1 MSYLIVG
8 ASSGLGRELA
18 FAFAK
23 EKKNL
28 VLISRDQRDLNALQ
42 SDLELKYN
50 IKAKTIPLD
59 FSSVNEI
66 SQKLLSQEELFKDIK
81 GILFPIG
88 LMFENDNFETNT
100 ENVKKLIFA
109 NFISISYTI
118 NKLSN
123 YLKDNNS
130 TIVGFGSVSGLLG
143 RNLNS
148 NYAAAKRGLESFF
161 ESLAFEQKF
170 QNTKI
175 QFYTLGYLDT
185 NLAFGKGIKLPK
197 GSTKKLAKIVF
208 EKRNINFKKSFYPK
222 FWAPIGFLL
231 KILPFSI
238 LIKLYKL
245 FEK

>member
-148 NYAAAKRGLESFF
+148 NYAAAKRGLESFLRVWLLNKNF
-161 ESLAFEQKF
+161 RTQKF
-170 QNTKI
+170 
-175 QFYTLGYLDT
+175 
-185 NLAFGKGIKLPK
+185 
-197 GSTKKLAKIVF
+197 
-208 EKRNINFKKSFYPK
+208 NF
-222 FWAPIGFLL
+222 IHLV
-231 KILPFSI
+231 I
-238 LIKLYKL
+238 
-245 FEK
+245 